1 MAKYLI
7 EMKPI
12 KIYGVDRIPE
22 DKKQLFLISL
32 NALNQ
37 MMPYVEGV
45 ESSVITE
52 EYAILVEGTDK
63 LEESMGKLHD
73 QAIITRLE

>member
-12 KIYGVDRIPE
+12 KIYGIDRIPE